1 MNSPSQRT
9 ESQVVHH
16 LSSSLSKVDMN
27 LVLSAPVTRINE
39 KPCAAT
45 LTPPSTPLRTR
56 HDEFSASDGRRL
68 TDQDNS
74 DSPGMATAEVS
85 TDRERPSWD
94 MTIPQ
99 ACTKTYR
106 LPDATTSEYQEFGH
120 GAWSTV
126 YRAVE
131 CVQAKHSVLLTPPA
145 SPASS
150 PVKSVIGRVL
160 AVKVA
165 ARRDAHKILHHEGR
179 ILTYLHATPEASRF
193 LVPFHGYDSTSR
205 SLVMDAVTLSLEAF
219 GQSCLKKMRLNFSTR
234 TMFDPICGVLQWQ
247 SLATQLID
255 GLSFL
260 HQESCIH
267 GDIKPAN
274 VLLRPVPSDSDEAF
288 TALYCDFSSSRIL
301 HGPTREDD
309 DPTEQLTALT
319 PDYASPELLT
329 SLSGSSAVATRA
341 SDVYAL
347 GVTLVAA
354 AIGMSP
360 YAGFSMEV
368 QKLSL
373 AREGRVLELAR
384 QSDQA
389 TRIMKGKMV
398 ERCLR
403 NALEKEVERRCTVDD
418 WKRDVQVMLKGSY

>member
-1 MNSPSQRT
+1 M
-9 ESQVVHH
+9 
-16 LSSSLSKVDMN
+16 SSSLSKDDMS
-27 LVLSAPVTRINE
+27 LVLSAPVTRITE
-39 KPCAAT
+39 EPCPAN

-56 HDEFSASDGRRL
+56 HEESSASHGRMLTAQDSFDRL
-68 TDQDNS
+68 
-74 DSPGMATAEVS
+74 GMATAEVS
-85 TDRERPSWD
+85 TRRGRPSWG

-99 ACTKTYR
+99 ACTKPYR
-106 LPDATTSEYQEFGH
+106 LPDPTTFEYQEFGH

-131 CVQAKHSVLLTPPA
+131 CTQAKHSVLLTPPA

-150 PVKSVIGRVL
+150 PVKPVISRVL

-193 LVPFHGYDSTSR
+193 LVPFHGYVNASR
-205 SLVMDAVTLSLEAF
+205 GLVMDAVPLSLETF
-219 GQSCLKKMRLNFSTR
+219 GQSCLKKVRLNFSTR
-234 TMFDPICGVLQWQ
+234 TMFDPVCGVPQWQ

-260 HQESCIH
+260 HQESCVH

-274 VLLRPVPSDSDEAF
+274 VLLRPVHSDSDEAF

-301 HGPTREDD
+301 DGPTRENDV
-309 DPTEQLTALT
+309 PTEQLTALT
-319 PDYASPELLT
+319 PDYASPELLA

-354 AIGMSP
+354 AIGTSP

-368 QKLSL
+368 QKLSI
-373 AREGRVLELAR
+373 AREGRVLDLAR

-389 TRIMKGKMV
+389 TRIMKGRMV

-403 NALEKEVERRCTVDD
+403 DALEKEVERRSTIED
-418 WKRDVQVMLKGSY
+418 WKRDVEIILKGSN

>member
-1 MNSPSQRT
+1 
-9 ESQVVHH
+9 
-16 LSSSLSKVDMN
+16 MN
-27 LVLSAPVTRINE
+27 LVLSAPVTRITE
-39 KPCAAT
+39 KRCPAA
-45 LTPPSTPLRTR
+45 LTPPSTPLRAR
-56 HDEFSASDGRRL
+56 HQESAASDVGML
-68 TDQDNS
+68 TDQDTF
-74 DSPGMATAEVS
+74 DSPRMVTAEVS
-85 TDRERPSWD
+85 TGRERPSWN

-106 LPDATTSEYQEFGH
+106 LPDPTTSEYQEFGH

-131 CVQAKHSVLLTPPA
+131 CAQGTHSVLLTPPA

-150 PVKSVIGRVL
+150 PVKSVISRVL

-179 ILTYLHATPEASRF
+179 ILTYLHDTPEASRF
-193 LVPFHGYDSTSR
+193 LVPFHGYASASR
-205 SLVMDAVTLSLEAF
+205 SLVMDAVPLSLDTF

-234 TMFDPICGVLQWQ
+234 TMFDPVCGVPQWR
-247 SLATQLID
+247 SLATQLIG

-260 HQESCIH
+260 HQESCVH

-274 VLLRPVPSDSDEAF
+274 ILLRPVHSDSDEVF

-301 HGPTREDD
+301 GGPTSEDND
-309 DPTEQLTALT
+309 QTEQLTALT

-329 SLSGSSAVATRA
+329 SLSGPSAVATRA

-354 AIGMSP
+354 AIGTSP

-368 QKLSL
+368 QKLSI
-373 AREGRVLELAR
+373 AREGRVLDLAR

-403 NALEKEVERRCTVDD
+403 NALEKEVERRSTVED
-418 WKRDVQVMLKGSY
+418 WKRDVEVILNGSN